1 MKTNESRNSILEDIL
16 REDGASIQTTYTII
30 TDDTSIS
37 KYSLLDLL
45 GARDSMLTA
54 HGKEI
59 LTLMESDD
67 APCKELYLKLKWNIV
82 AFLTVQDTFDGAI
95 YNTDD
100 VLGIGL
106 KNYFYYESLH
116 LLREYVYC
124 GFNNCLSAAQH
135 LLRTVVEFNI
145 KQLYFEKICTK
156 GCSYQPVLKYLQDG
170 VSPSIVSMTNKALD
184 DYNLARPLKKSVSS
198 LYSRLSKMS
207 SHAYIPIYSTR
218 SSGKMQHEYSM
229 DSVVFWSDLYVVLSQ
244 ILWMYYFC
252 HPQLFNPKD
261 IVKKF
266 GFSPPCGC
274 FITENQHI
282 AIKKSLCYSDYE
294 MFKSLASGSDKIIYL
309 NALYNSCDNLSCE
322 QIQNTWD
329 ENLGELP
336 KNTNVAFCAVLAE
349 LHAIQEILA
358 SSIAYKDRKGQEM
371 KTTNIDSKTLS
382 AVVTYNWIMKNYKN
396 LQ

>member
-1 MKTNESRNSILEDIL
+1 MVKTNETYKSITEDIL
-16 REDGASIQTTYTII
+16 REDGVSMQVTCMII
-30 TDDTSIS
+30 TDDSSIL
-37 KYSLLDLL
+37 KHSLLDLL
-45 GARDSMLTA
+45 GAKDSMLTA
-54 HGKEI
+54 NGKEI
-59 LTLMESDD
+59 LMLTEDDD
-67 APCKELYLKLKWNIV
+67 APCKELYLKLKWSIL
-82 AFLTVQDTFDGAI
+82 AFLTIQDTFDGAI
-95 YNTDD
+95 YSTDD

-135 LLRTVVEFNI
+135 LLRTVMEFNI
-145 KQLYFEKICTK
+145 KQLYFEKICAK
-156 GCSYQPVLKYLQDG
+156 NCSYQPVLKYLQDG
-170 VSPSIVSMTNKALD
+170 INPSIASMINKVLD
-184 DYNLARPLKKSVSS
+184 DYDLARPLKKSVSL

-207 SHAYIPIYSTR
+207 SHAYIPTYSVR

-229 DSVVFWSDLYVVLSQ
+229 DSIVFWVDLYIVLSQ

-282 AIKKSLCYSDYE
+282 AIKKSLCYLDYE
-294 MFKSLASGSDKIIYL
+294 MFKSLALGSDKIVSL
-309 NALYNSCDNLSCE
+309 DTLYDSCDSLSYE

-329 ENLGELP
+329 MDLGEMP
-336 KNTNVAFCAVLAE
+336 KDTDVAFCAVLAK
-349 LHAIQEILA
+349 LHAVQEMIV
-358 SSIAYKDRKGQEM
+358 SSIAYKNRKEQEG
-371 KTTNIDSKTLS
+371 KTADISSETLS
-382 AVVTYNWIMKNYKN
+382 AAVTYSWVMKNYKK
-396 LQ
+396 L